1 MSTAKKPKTS
11 AELNIEAMKLAEQLR
26 EVRKAA
32 RKAAA
37 EEKAERERI
46 ARQKE
51 IDEALSLGRKA
62 REIKIGDVLVV
73 DYLRMTDDERS
84 AFMTEIN
91 AASELIAAA
100 KATNFNSGKNVYV
113 YLQELATKRR
123 NSASGN

>member
-1 MSTAKKPKTS
+1 MSTVKKSKTS

-37 EEKAERERI
+37 EEKAERDRI

-73 DYLRMTDDERS
+73 DYLRMTDDERKTFT
-84 AFMTEIN
+84 AEIN
-91 AASELIAAA
+91 AAMSMAAAA
-100 KATNFNSGKNVYV
+100 KKTTWNNGKNVYS
-113 YLQELATKRR
+113 YLQELVQKYQHTA
-123 NSASGN
+123 NGN